1 MHKILIIEDDIH
13 LQSIL
18 QVLFER
24 HNYNAEFAFDGEDGI
39 QKTRDT
45 NYDLIVTDIHLPDV
59 SGLDIISNLKKNKDC
74 PPIIVI
80 SGGDVLRNNDKTD
93 LEKAREMD
101 IEALFEKPFDHDKFM
116 SVIDDTLNKIA
127 A

>member
-13 LQSIL
+13 LQNIF
-18 QVLFER
+18 QVMLER
-24 HNYNAEFAFDGEDGI
+24 HRYSAEFAFDGEEGL
-39 QKTRDT
+39 QKTKQAH
-45 NYDLIVTDIHLPDV
+45 YDLIITDIYLPDIN
-59 SGLDIISNLKKNKDC
+59 GLDVISDLKRNIDC

-93 LEKAREMD
+93 LEKARAMD
-101 IEALFEKPFDHDKFM
+101 IEALFEKPFDHDQFI
-116 SVIDDTLNKIA
+116 SVIGDILDKKA